1 MSSAQIITS
10 LRVTSI
16 SRPKEF
22 VRRML
27 KDADDGGGADSEDEI
42 DDEAEGV
49 GVLVAEKT
57 TEQQMLDAII
67 DAGARL

>member
-1 MSSAQIITS
+1 MKSEPESTDVA
-10 LRVTSI
+10 
-16 SRPKEF
+16 EF
-22 VRRML
+22 TPGMRRML
-27 KDADDGGGADSEDEI
+27 KDMDDGRGADSEDEI

-67 DAGARL
+67 DAGAQVLG